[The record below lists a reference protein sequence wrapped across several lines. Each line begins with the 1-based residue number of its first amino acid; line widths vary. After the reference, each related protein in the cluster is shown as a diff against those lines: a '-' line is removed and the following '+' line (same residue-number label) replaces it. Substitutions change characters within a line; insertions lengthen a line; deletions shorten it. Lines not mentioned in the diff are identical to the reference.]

1 MRGLMQDWP
10 LLCHSVIEH
19 AAREHGQRRIVTR
32 SVEGPVEVSDYAQI
46 HRRARKV
53 SDRLTADGIK
63 PGDRI
68 GTLAWSTARHL
79 ECWYGIAGIAA
90 VYHPVNPRLFPD
102 QIVYILNEAGD
113 RMLLVDLSFVGLL
126 EGIADRLPKVERYI
140 ILTDRAHMPDTR
152 LRNAMPYEEWIAGAD
167 AGFGWKSFDE

>member
-32 SVEGPVEVSDYAQI
+32 SVEGPIEVTNYAQI
-46 HRRARKV
+46 HRRARRV
-53 SDRLTADGIK
+53 SDRLVADGIR
-63 PGDRI
+63 GADRV

-79 ECWYGIAGIAA
+79 ECWYGIAAIGA

-102 QIVYILNEAGD
+102 QIVYIINEAGD
-113 RMLLVDLSFVGLL
+113 RVLLVDLSFVGLL
-126 EGIADRLPKVERYI
+126 EGLADRLPQVERYI
-140 ILTDRAHMPDTR
+140 ILTDRAHMPV
-152 LRNAMPYEEWIAGAD
+152 II
-167 AGFGWKSFDE
+167 